1 MKKQLLCFLVLSFC
15 CLIASSQELMV
26 KTDAKGLYLE
36 HSVAASQGLYSI
48 GRIYNVAPKSIAAY
62 NNIDFNKGLE
72 IGQILHIPLND
83 TNFNQKTGKGVPV
96 YYLPATGEGL
106 MKVSNQNKKVT
117 LANLRS
123 WNKLS
128 GDNIRAGEKLVVG
141 YLVSKE
147 YKAPAVTAVVTA
159 PKLENRTADP
169 GSETVA
175 SKTEPVNKE
184 VVQTQ
189 ALPIGSP
196 KQETKPEPVK
206 TEPVKTETVKPDP
219 VKTETVQPDPVKTE
233 TVKSIPAETKPE
245 TRTEPVSQPSGT
257 EDVKLSSENGFFKT
271 FFDQQVKVSPLS
283 KNNTV
288 TSGIFKTS
296 SGWQD
301 SKYYLLMDGIATG
314 TIVRVINPDNNK
326 AIYAKVLGEMN
337 GIRQN
342 QGLGIRISNAA
353 ASALGIREE
362 EKFVV
367 RVNY

>member
-1 MKKQLLCFLVLSFC
+1 
-15 CLIASSQELMV
+15 MV
-26 KTDAKGLYLE
+26 KTEAKGLYLE

-48 GRIYNVAPKSIAAY
+48 GRIYNVNPKLIAEY

-72 IGQILHIPLND
+72 IGQLLHIPLND
-83 TNFNQKTGKGVPV
+83 ANFDQKTGKGVPV
-96 YYLPATGEGL
+96 YYLPAQGEGL

-117 LANLRS
+117 LANLRT
-123 WNKLS
+123 WNNLS
-128 GDNIRAGEKLVVG
+128 GDNIRAGQKLIVG

-147 YKAPAVTAVVTA
+147 YKPQAPVIAAA
-159 PKLENRTADP
+159 PKTTADNA
-169 GSETVA
+169 TVKA
-175 SKTEPVNKE
+175 EPVNQE

-189 ALPIGSP
+189 GAPIGSP
-196 KQETKPEPVK
+196 KQETETTATGSTKNDPVKNDPVKSETANTDPAKTETAKQETVKPQPARSEPVK
-206 TEPVKTETVKPDP
+206 T
-219 VKTETVQPDPVKTE
+219 
-233 TVKSIPAETKPE
+233 SPAETRPE
-245 TRTEPVSQPSGT
+245 SAPQPGGNMD
-257 EDVKLSSENGFFKT
+257 EVKLSSEVGFFKT
-271 FFDQQVKVSPLS
+271 FFDQQVKVSPIT

-301 SKYYLLMDGIATG
+301 SKYYLLIDGVATG

-353 ASALGIREE
+353 AAALGIREE
-362 EKFVV
+362 EKFIV